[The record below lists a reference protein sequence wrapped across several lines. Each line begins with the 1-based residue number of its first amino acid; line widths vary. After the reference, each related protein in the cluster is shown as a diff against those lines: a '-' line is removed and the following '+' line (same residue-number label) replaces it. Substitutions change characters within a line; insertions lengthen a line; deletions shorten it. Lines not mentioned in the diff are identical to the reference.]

1 MAYKKYREMKV
12 YEASGY
18 QYKRTPSIIL
28 KGKWLSE
35 LGFDIGE
42 QIEVK
47 CEDGRLIIT
56 KANEIWQCEQER
68 FIYSKQKEK
77 VLETV
82 RNLEYNKSVE
92 L

>member
-12 YEASGY
+12 YEARGY
-18 QYKRTPSIIL
+18 HKQTPSIVL

-35 LGFDIGE
+35 LGFNIGE

-56 KANEIWQCEQER
+56 KANEIWSAEA
-68 FIYSKQKEK
+68 
-77 VLETV
+77 
-82 RNLEYNKSVE
+82 
-92 L
+92 